1 LALHNDWHLYQQD
14 ISNVFFH
21 NFLDDEVFI
30 EQTKGFEDPNH
41 LDFIGN
47 SYKSLYCL
55 KQSPWS
61 WFLLLSQALVKLG
74 FVGSNFYTS
83 LYIFHTCN
91 ICLYMLIYIDGII
104 FVSYSSTTIQRL
116 IHQLSIEFSIRI

>member
-1 LALHNDWHLYQQD
+1 M
-14 ISNVFFH
+14 
-21 NFLDDEVFI
+21 
-30 EQTKGFEDPNH
+30 EQTKGFEDPKS
-41 LDFIGN
+41 LDFIGDL
-47 SYKSLYCL
+47 YKSLYCL
-55 KQSPWS
+55 QQSPQS